1 MCEKKNVCV
10 TGLLNA
16 AAAAAAAYAP
26 LPNPFLYIRKPFVG
40 NQPLT
45 ASAFQ
50 LVGVGL

>member
-10 TGLLNA
+10 TGLLN
-16 AAAAAAAYAP
+16 AAAAAYAP